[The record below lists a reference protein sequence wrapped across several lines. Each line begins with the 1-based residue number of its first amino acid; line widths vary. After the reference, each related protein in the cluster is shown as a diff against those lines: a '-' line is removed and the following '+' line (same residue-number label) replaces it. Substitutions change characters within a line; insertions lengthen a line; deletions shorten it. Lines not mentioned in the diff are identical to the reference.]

1 MGFLL
6 SLLTN
11 KYVIVGLIIA
21 AIVAG
26 GTFYI
31 TGLKNDITKLEASN
45 KVLTSDLQVS
55 QASVKTL
62 QGAIADQNV
71 EVEKFKADADERLKA
86 GAIAVAAAKTVANN
100 YKVQA
105 AAILS
110 AKIPQN
116 TNTCNA
122 ANDLFNTEIQNAQ

>member
-1 MGFLL
+1 MGFVL

-31 TGLKNDITKLEASN
+31 TGLKGDITKLEASN

-62 QGAIADQNV
+62 QGAISEQNTA
-71 EVEKFKADADERLKA
+71 VEKFKADADERLKA
-86 GAIAVAAAKTVANN
+86 GAVAVAAAKTVANN
-100 YKVQA
+100 YKTQA
-105 AAILS
+105 SAILS

-116 TNTCNA
+116 ANACSA
-122 ANDLFNTEIQNAQ
+122 ANELFNTEIQNAQ